1 MSGKA
6 MSTGRNEVP
15 EVGEVYEVKEVQ
27 KRKDTRASGFP
38 P

>member
-15 EVGEVYEVKEVQ
+15 EVYEVKEVQ

-38 P
+38 L